1 MKNLYKRAAALAL
14 AATMT
19 AGVLAGCNGSNTTA
33 STGGGE
39 VSTPASGDAAD
50 PASQPFLGAAGN
62 HPADLVHVH

>member
-19 AGVLAGCNGSNTTA
+19 AGVLAGCGGGDTTA
-33 STGGGE
+33 STGGT

-50 PASQPFLGAAGN
+50 PASDGPD
-62 HPADLVHVH
+62 PARS